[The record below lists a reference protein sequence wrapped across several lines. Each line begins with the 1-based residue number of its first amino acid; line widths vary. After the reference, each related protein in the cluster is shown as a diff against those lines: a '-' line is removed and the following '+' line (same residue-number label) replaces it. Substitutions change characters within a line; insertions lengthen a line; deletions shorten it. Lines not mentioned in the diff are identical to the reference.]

1 MVAAVTMAVNL
12 LAELGAEIVDRCQV
26 RCEFC
31 EPALDAVAWGISLG
45 ITGSVVG

>member
-31 EPALDAVAWGISLG
+31 EPALDAVA
-45 ITGSVVG
+45 